1 MWLVEVLF
9 AASVI
14 AWVGFTALYIVSGVR
29 RSGSFG
35 MDLRH
40 PISGPFAAY
49 IPVVGIL
56 LAAHYATWMPAAAPW
71 LVGTFVGALVIV
83 AGQLVAYWISSG
95 LPQDSLHPG
104 YFLPVIAGSFI
115 ASIGLSRVGAQPAAI
130 AAFGVGIFFWL
141 VVGTVI
147 FGRLITGA
155 RYPTEL
161 VPTMAV
167 LLAPPATGG
176 VAWFLISQG
185 LPNPIQDALA
195 GILIVMLLVQLML
208 IPQYV
213 KVPFSMTHWAFA
225 FPLAATCN
233 YVIRWMAVLR
243 FPGWQVIAWS
253 TLTIGTAVIL
263 AIAAR
268 SIGYAVGAQVQA
280 AVLFGDRARPS
291 S

>member
-1 MWLVEVLF
+1 
-9 AASVI
+9 
-14 AWVGFTALYIVSGVR
+14 
-29 RSGSFG
+29 

-56 LAAHYATWMPAAAPW
+56 LAAHYGAWVPAAAPW
-71 LVGTFVGALVIV
+71 LVGSFVGALAVV
-83 AGQLVAYWISSG
+83 AGQLVAYWISTG

-115 ASIGLSRVGAQPAAI
+115 ASIGLSSVGAQPAAV

-155 RYPTEL
+155 RYPLEL

-176 VAWFLISQG
+176 VAWFLLSRG

-195 GILIVMLLVQLML
+195 GILLVMLMVQLML
-208 IPQYV
+208 LRQYLT
-213 KVPFSMTHWAFA
+213 VPFSITYWAFA

-233 YVIRWMAVLR
+233 YVVRWMAVLR
-243 FPGWQVIAWS
+243 FPGWQVIAWC
-253 TLTIGTAVIL
+253 TLAIGTAVIL
-263 AIAAR
+263 TIAAR
-268 SIGYAVGAQVQA
+268 STVHAVGTRVARAAQDQPPVGVATRSDSVDVAISLALISQPEGMSPA
-280 AVLFGDRARPS
+280 EGTLGTIRTEE
-291 S
+291 